1 MLKPQNPNATKSQGL
16 FSPESTTLSGE
27 ESSELAL
34 EQRSS
39 SHSISC
45 EIQLQEAQVE
55 EQQQLQQQH
64 EDQKALQQAEKIA
77 YNALSKREYST
88 QELEEKL
95 LRKNTPIDI
104 VKMVIRQVQDLN
116 LQSDDRFTESFVRSR
131 INRGQ
136 GPVRIEME
144 LKQRGISTDLAEQ
157 HLAAEESFW
166 LAQAKTLLAR
176 RGVGG
181 PSSRVDVA
189 SPSSAE
195 DFVDITDTTDTTE
208 VMLEEERASDQES
221 QWQAQQAQQKIR
233 ASHAR
238 FLASRGFRSNTIS
251 RALPEI
257 FD

>member
-1 MLKPQNPNATKSQGL
+1 MKPQNPKSAESQGL
-16 FSPESTTLSGE
+16 FSPESTTLAPE
-27 ESSELAL
+27 ESIDLVL
-34 EQRSS
+34 EQHSS
-39 SHSISC
+39 SHSISS
-45 EIQLQEAQVE
+45 EMQRQEAQVL

-95 LRKNTPIDI
+95 LRKNTPVDI

-144 LKQRGISTDLAEQ
+144 LKQRGISADLAEQ

-166 LAQAKTLLAR
+166 LAQAKALLAR
-176 RGVGG
+176 RGVGK
-181 PSSRVDVA
+181 PSIRTEAA
-189 SPSSAE
+189 SQSG
-195 DFVDITDTTDTTE
+195 TDDLADSTE
-208 VMLEEERASDQES
+208 AMLEQERATDSES
-221 QWQAQQAQQKIR
+221 QWQIQQEQQKAR

-238 FLASRGFRSNTIS
+238 FLASRGFRSNTIA

>member
-1 MLKPQNPNATKSQGL
+1 MKPQNPKSAESQGL
-16 FSPESTTLSGE
+16 FSPESTTLSPE
-27 ESSELAL
+27 ESSDIAP

-39 SHSISC
+39 SQSISC

-55 EQQQLQQQH
+55 KQRQLQQEH
-64 EDQKALQQAEKIA
+64 DDQQALQQAEKIA

-95 LRKNTPIDI
+95 LRKNTPVDI
-104 VKMVIRQVQDLN
+104 VKMVLRQVQDLN
-116 LQSDDRFTESFVRSR
+116 LQSDDRFTESFVRAR

-144 LKQRGISTDLAEQ
+144 LKQRGISADLAEQ

-176 RGVGG
+176 RGVGR
-181 PSSRVDVA
+181 SSSQTEAAAQSGVDDLA
-189 SPSSAE
+189 
-195 DFVDITDTTDTTE
+195 DITNTTGAI
-208 VMLEEERASDQES
+208 LEGERPSNPES
-221 QWQAQQAQQKIR
+221 QWQVQQEQQKAL

-238 FLASRGFRSNTIS
+238 FLASRGFRSNTIAK
-251 RALPEI
+251 ALPEI